1 MEVNGMQQQLE
12 TQRRKVDVDHLTI
25 TIRELMSMVERRELR
40 RAPTYQRKFRW
51 PEPTESRLI
60 ESIFLGLP
68 VPNLFFA
75 TNSDGTWDVVDG
87 LQRVSTLIHFVAPSA
102 ELLKE
107 VGKREPLT
115 LQGLDKLSKFNNQV
129 FDSLPTPLQLMF
141 TKRGLGI
148 TALSDKSDP
157 DTRFDAFERLN
168 RGAVA
173 LTPQEVRAC
182 VYKGPLNDLLREL
195 AERED
200 FRRLVKLRQVD
211 QENATREEL
220 VLKFFAY
227 FHEPDRFEGS
237 VTGFLND
244 YMNRNQHTFNV
255 QLGRDLFNRVVQAL
269 LQIINGPVVRRTTN
283 VTPQNELE
291 AVMVGAARVFAEY
304 GTLGKPNTDWLEDP
318 QLVRAST
325 GGANN
330 PRKLRERIDRAVV
343 LLSPS

>member
-1 MEVNGMQQQLE
+1 MEVNSLQQQLE

-25 TIRELMSMVERRELR
+25 TIRELVSMVERRELR

-51 PEPTESRLI
+51 PEHTESRLI

-68 VPNLFFA
+68 VPDLFFA

-87 LQRVSTLIHFVAPSA
+87 LQRVSTLIHFLAPSP
-102 ELLKE
+102 ELLRE
-107 VGKREPLT
+107 IGKSQSLV
-115 LQGLDKLSKFNNQV
+115 LQGLDKLSDFNDQV

-141 TKRGLGI
+141 TKRGLGV

-182 VYKGPLNDLLREL
+182 VYKGPLNALLREL
-195 AERED
+195 ADSED
-200 FRRLVKLRQVD
+200 FRMLVKLRKVD

-227 FHEPDRFEGS
+227 FHELDRFEGS
-237 VTGFLND
+237 VTVFLND
-244 YMNRNQHTFNV
+244 YMNRNQYTFNV
-255 QLGRDLFNRVVQAL
+255 QLGSELFNKVVQAL
-269 LQIINGPVVRRTTN
+269 LQITKGPVLRHTTN

-291 AVMVGAARVFAEY
+291 AVMVGAARVLEEHN
-304 GTLGKPNTDWLEDP
+304 TLGKPSREWLEDAE
-318 QLVRAST
+318 LVRAST

-330 PRKLRERIDRAVV
+330 PRKLRDRVNRAAE
-343 LLSPS
+343 LLTP